1 MCCWMQFDTAKATFL
16 LLSFSKIL
24 FVSFTL
30 LHTISVHYC
39 NSDIVEK
46 KGFMYYDATVECST
60 HEYHIFVVIAV
71 CVLVIFIVFPTVLL
85 LVYPTKLFRRC
96 VTCCGFQ
103 SWHALHMFVES
114 FQGQYKDGTNGTRDF
129 RMVSAFFL
137 IFRILTV
144 ASLSPHDWSIA
155 KWNPSVVRGV
165 FFVSSCCSYAI
176 MRPYRLNYRNNVDIL
191 VLALLAILSLIVPTT
206 LHHPEASN
214 ITYGVPILTLMLG
227 VPHMVLMFF
236 LCYKLAKITGLIH
249 CLNRKYT
256 VLKSHLIAIRHTFQT
271 QRDRE
276 AVFNTD
282 SLPDRMI
289 NPGEYDSMLHAPM
302 EHPVAEPTE
311 NKGPASEEARRI
323 TPVYTYGSIN

>member
-1 MCCWMQFDTAKATFL
+1 
-16 LLSFSKIL
+16 
-24 FVSFTL
+24 
-30 LHTISVHYC
+30 
-39 NSDIVEK
+39 
-46 KGFMYYDATVECST
+46 
-60 HEYHIFVVIAV
+60 
-71 CVLVIFIVFPTVLL
+71 
-85 LVYPTKLFRRC
+85 
-96 VTCCGFQ
+96 
-103 SWHALHMFVES
+103 
-114 FQGQYKDGTNGTRDF
+114 
-129 RMVSAFFL
+129 
-137 IFRILTV
+137 
-144 ASLSPHDWSIA
+144 
-155 KWNPSVVRGV
+155 
-165 FFVSSCCSYAI
+165 

-191 VLALLAILSLIVPTT
+191 VLALLAVLSLIVPTT

-214 ITYGVPILTLMLG
+214 LTYGVPILTLMLG

-289 NPGEYDSMLHAPM
+289 NPGEYDSMLHAVT
-302 EHPVAEPTE
+302 EHSVAEPTE